1 MPERKV
7 TIEIFDPPMCCASGV
22 CGPTI
27 DPAVLDI
34 HEAILKLKK
43 EYDGQ
48 LAIERYLLSQQP
60 AKFMQQPD
68 VIARLKAV
76 GVPVL
81 PITLVNGC
89 LVRERA
95 YPSYT
100 ELQAW
105 IAEG

>member
-1 MPERKV
+1 MAERKI

-27 DPAVLDI
+27 DPALLDI

-48 LAIERYLLSQQP
+48 LSIERYLLSQQP
-60 AKFMQQPD
+60 ARFMQQPD
-68 VIARLKAV
+68 VITRLKAD
-76 GVPVL
+76 GVAVL
-81 PITLVNGC
+81 PITLVNGR
-89 LVRERA
+89 LVKERA
-95 YPSYT
+95 YPSYA